1 MKCGD
6 TMDKLLEVREF
17 DTITKNI
24 AFKDDER
31 YRYLTASVFDDL
43 VEFIHEFSSDKDDV
57 DVLNFMRISYRRNIG
72 EIIYVRNYVGIIQL
86 RNGYQIQILPKI
98 SLDSGKDLASEKT
111 KRIFLKM
118 IKSMKDFPSKEF
130 NDASLKVDHM
140 NLYEIFIDL
149 FIQETKKLV
158 NYGIKSAYLQQDDN
172 LNFYKGKLLT
182 SQHLKMNFVH
192 KERFYV
198 TFDEFHPN
206 RPENR
211 LIKSTLLKLRRLTK
225 SAKNAKKI
233 SQLLLAFE
241 HVSPSVNY
249 KRDFSQVKID
259 RNTKNYEVLIKWAR
273 IFLFNNSFT
282 PFSGNDTARALLFPM
297 ERVYESYV
305 AQQINKSLGRDGW
318 KISIQDRGHYLF
330 TEPRRQFALRPDIVC
345 KYGGRIIILD
355 TKWKKLTNNININY
369 GISQS
374 DMYQMYVY
382 SKKYKTS
389 EIWLLYPL
397 NSDMDEQTEIKFD
410 SGDGTVVRVH
420 FVDVAHIETTLEKLK
435 NRLGTIKAE

>member
-1 MKCGD
+1 
-6 TMDKLLEVREF
+6 
-17 DTITKNI
+17 
-24 AFKDDER
+24 
-31 YRYLTASVFDDL
+31 
-43 VEFIHEFSSDKDDV
+43 
-57 DVLNFMRISYRRNIG
+57 
-72 EIIYVRNYVGIIQL
+72 
-86 RNGYQIQILPKI
+86 
-98 SLDSGKDLASEKT
+98 
-111 KRIFLKM
+111 
-118 IKSMKDFPSKEF
+118 MKDFPSKEF

-249 KRDFSQVKID
+249 KWDFSQVKID

-345 KYGGRIIILD
+345 KYGDRIIILD

-369 GISQS
+369 GISQN

-397 NSDMDEQTEIKFD
+397 NSEMNEQTEIKFD